1 MTVKVPK
8 KLFFDIE
15 TLPAPIELEP
25 TLQDLFDTKPG
36 KSRSFDEYL
45 RGTSLSGNWG
55 RILCIGV
62 GMNDEP
68 VEILTG
74 SEQKILT
81 RFWKLAAQASLFIG
95 HNILE
100 FDLPFIGKRS
110 VVHGVKPSRLI
121 EMQRYQ
127 TDAVFDTMRQWDYW
141 SSHSSTSLHQLALI
155 LGIES
160 SKQGIDGSQ
169 VYDFYRAG
177 KMQEIYDYCA
187 RDVEV
192 TRQVYKK
199 MTFSYSSHTPLHT
212 RRVK

>member
-1 MTVKVPK
+1 MKKTKTPK

-15 TLPAPIELEP
+15 TLPAPVELEP
-25 TLQDLFDTKPG
+25 ILQDLFDAKPG
-36 KSRSFDEYL
+36 RSKSFDEYL

-62 GMNDEP
+62 GINDEA
-68 VEILTG
+68 VDVLSG
-74 SEQKILT
+74 SESEILT
-81 RFWKLAAQASLFIG
+81 RFWSLAADASQFIG

-110 VVHGVKPSRLI
+110 VVNRIEPTLI
-121 EMQRYQ
+121 IPMDRYQ
-127 TDAVFDTMRQWDYW
+127 SATVFDTMRQWDHWTSGYG
-141 SSHSSTSLHQLALI
+141 TSLHQLALI
-155 LGIES
+155 LGLES

-177 KMQEIYDYCA
+177 KVQEIYDYCA

-199 MTFSYSSHTPLHT
+199 MNFT
-212 RRVK
+212 